1 MSFRMVDGPVI
12 VIIDDDDADRDALQY
27 VVGSLGYPIRS
38 YASARAFLDE
48 HDPAQTGCLL
58 LDECLPGLSGCEL
71 LDLLKTSDTA
81 LSTILITGKPAMSTG
96 VQAMKSGAE
105 DCLAKPV
112 AAQELLMK
120 VGKALEVS
128 VDRAR
133 SNADRKDFVQRLES
147 LTLRQRQVHA
157 LMLRHLSNNEI
168 ASELGITRKTVEAHR
183 AEVMKKMRVRSFG
196 ELVRLCARYAGD
208 GLLPSA
214 NGSPPNG

>member
-12 VIIDDDDADRDALQY
+12 VIIDDDEADRDSLQY

-38 YASARAFLDE
+38 YASARAFLDD
-48 HDPAQTGCLL
+48 HDPAQTGCVL
-58 LDECLPGLSGCEL
+58 LDECLPGLTGCEL
-71 LDLLKTSDTA
+71 LDVLKKNETA

-96 VQAMKSGAE
+96 VQAMKAGAE

-128 VDRAR
+128 VDRAKA
-133 SNADRKDFVQRLES
+133 NADRKDFERRLES
-147 LTLRQRQVHA
+147 LTFRQRQVHA

-168 ASELGITRKTVEAHR
+168 AAELGITRKTVEAHR
-183 AEVMKKMRVRSFG
+183 AEVMKKMGVRSFG

-208 GLLPSA
+208 GPLPA
-214 NGSPPNG
+214 GIGTPPTG